1 VGRVRSGLASSLLLS
16 AWALTAAVTNNG
28 VAVARDAHDIAP
40 NTAPAELA
48 GHIEASSFWST
59 ALGRTMPYRLYLPPG
74 YADGTQRYSSLY
86 LLHGMGGSDREWQDL
101 GIASAA
107 DRLIAT
113 GQIAPLIIVM
123 PEGQQSYWVDHASGG
138 EQWGRYTAVD
148 LVSEIDATYRTVAH
162 KRSRAIGGLSMG
174 AQGALQLAL
183 NHPDEFGAVGAH
195 SLVLRRFGSAPTYFG
210 SAAEFATR
218 DPMQI
223 VRTRGAGSCGFA
235 LWIDIGQSD
244 PWTSLARQF
253 DSELTDLGVRHEWHV
268 WQGDHSGSYWS
279 AHLDDYLRFYD
290 GALSSRAARTTLS

>member
-1 VGRVRSGLASSLLLS
+1 MVLLCCALLLASALS
-16 AWALTAAVTNNG
+16 SSVTTLSIAL
-28 VAVARDAHDIAP
+28 AHDAAGDVAPIAE
-40 NTAPAELA
+40 PAGSA
-48 GHIEASSFWST
+48 GHVEARSLWSA
-59 ALGRTMPYRLYLPPG
+59 ALERPMPYRVSLPPG
-74 YADGTQRYSSLY
+74 YADGTRHYASLY

-123 PEGQQSYWVDHASGG
+123 PEGGRSYWVDHASGG

-148 LVSEIDATYRTVAH
+148 LVSEIDATYRTITQ

-183 NHPDEFGAVGAH
+183 NYPGEFGAVGAH

-210 SAAEFATR
+210 NAAEFATR

-244 PWTSLARQF
+244 PWTSLAQQF
-253 DSELTDLGVRHEWHV
+253 DSELTELGVRHEWHL
-268 WQGDHSGSYWS
+268 WQVDHSGSYWT

-290 GALSSRAARTTLS
+290 GALGARVARTTLS